1 MADQVKREIALTQ
14 EGAHPLASWGDPQV
28 IDQIVRRLRSMLP
41 NSSKLSDDQILAGA
55 QRALL
60 EGKNPFN
67 GELYIS
73 DRVGVV
79 DGYRGIQKD
88 ADPSRFYTQTRQMTP
103 DEREEHALGQQDIG
117 YVCLLWDF
125 EKKRRCDDLGIP
137 YEPTKGIGIVFSHE
151 RQKSHAPVGRTWA
164 WVAQKRAYKDA
175 LRMSGLP
182 GINVGVAGRTAPIL
196 GRAGRLGEPAGGA
209 RQRGDRRIL
218 SPSHARGE
226 HPQERGFHSDH
237 PDEHHGSPTDPDRP
251 HRREASIRRPSTGR
265 AGGRRRKPDNGATFA
280 PAGGAGACLPGRTDR
295 PRRVGRPVTAA
306 MQIRVAKYDP
316 LREDLE
322 ADDTVIEI
330 TESIPD
336 FASTLEASRWYD
348 EQAAKIAIA
357 LQYGLPRATFER
369 LVAELLRRAA
379 TVYRGRCPGGDDPA
393 DS

>member
-1 MADQVKREIALTQ
+1 MADQVKREIALAQ
-14 EGAHPLASWGDPQV
+14 KGAHPLASWGDPQV

-182 GINVGVAGRTAPIL
+182 YIDEPEVEALRMQVEAQGIDTTGAETGPQILQIAAQHEALEESRRRHQEYLDAVEANFGPEAREEVAKAVVAEDIDDLFGEA
-196 GRAGRLGEPAGGA
+196 EPASTSEPQAGPPRFWDVPDAWVNRLVERANEATGGYYRHLMHVENTLKKEGFTRITQA
-209 RQRGDRRIL
+209 NITKALQTLIAHAGEKQVSDDR
-218 SPSHARGE
+218 AQAA
-226 HPQERGFHSDH
+226 QEADA
-237 PDEHHGSPTDPDRP
+237 E
-251 HRREASIRRPSTGR
+251 
-265 AGGRRRKPDNGATFA
+265 A
-280 PAGGAGACLPGRTDR
+280 PATEQPSLLPEE
-295 PRRVGRPVTAA
+295 PEHV
-306 MQIRVAKYDP
+306 P
-316 LREDLE
+316 L
-322 ADDTVIEI
+322 
-330 TESIPD
+330 
-336 FASTLEASRWYD
+336 D
-348 EQAAKIAIA
+348 E
-357 LQYGLPRATFER
+357 
-369 LVAELLRRAA
+369 
-379 TVYRGRCPGGDDPA
+379 PA